1 MSWPEVCSTRGMRTT
16 LVLGLLL
23 AGCAGAPTS
32 LRAVASPD
40 RSPRWIQSS
49 ADGRIV
55 AFTEVKDK
63 GADQLVIT
71 GRPTSTYH
79 FL

>member
-1 MSWPEVCSTRGMRTT
+1 MKRT
-16 LVLGLLL
+16 LAFLLL

-32 LRAVASPD
+32 LRALGSPD
-40 RSPRWIQSS
+40 RRPRWIQSS
-49 ADGRIV
+49 ADGRTV
-55 AFTEVKDK
+55 AFTEARDQ
-63 GADQLVIT
+63 GADRLVVT

>member
-1 MSWPEVCSTRGMRTT
+1 MRKA
-16 LVLGLLL
+16 LVLGLLV
-23 AGCAGAPTS
+23 AGCSGAPTS
-32 LRAVASPD
+32 FRAVASPD

-49 ADGRIV
+49 ADGRVV

-63 GADQLVIT
+63 GADRLVIT